1 MRRPATVGASFYNY
15 EIQFTYFTAKRII
28 DICSLQSYP
37 ERSHSRT

>member
-1 MRRPATVGASFYNY
+1 MRRPVTVGASFYNY
-15 EIQFTYFTAKRII
+15 EISFKYFTAKRIF